1 MLLPALLA
9 LAFVQAQDST
19 AQIDRIFSFAS
30 TTSPGCAVAVD
41 RNGRTLVSKAYGMAN
56 LEYDVPITPNTI
68 FEAGSVS
75 KQFTAAAV
83 LLLQQDGKLSLED
96 PIAKYFPELPD
107 YAKKISIRQMLN
119 HTSGLRDW
127 GAVMAVA
134 GWPRGTRTYTHVH
147 VLDIIAKQQALNYE
161 PGAEYLYSNSNYNLA
176 AMLVER
182 VSGMTFSEFTRT
194 RLFQPLGMNSTSW
207 RDDYNRIVKQRATAY
222 ARAGTSWRQEMPF
235 ENVYG
240 NSSLLTTVG
249 DLTIWN
255 RNFGKPA
262 IGGPEFTRQ
271 METRGILNNKT
282 TIRYA
287 LGLVVD
293 SSRGHPRVSHD
304 GATAGYRA
312 SLARYPEQGLSVAVL
327 CNASAANPVSL
338 ATQVSNLFLPAQLP
352 MVGGAADSTVATPT
366 AALPSP
372 ESLRSRVGVYREVR
386 TGEPMRFAVRDS
398 VIEFGRA
405 GRIRPVSA
413 TTFVFGAGRVELT
426 GASSLRI
433 ILTDGNV
440 FDFVREAGW
449 TPTPADLAQYAGTYT
464 SDEAEVTYKF
474 EVKNGALTAVDRY
487 GRGVPL
493 VPHYKDG
500 FVSTQNTI
508 MVFRRDGTGNVNAV
522 SFGLGRV
529 RDLRFQKQ

>member
-1 MLLPALLA
+1 MLLPVLLT
-9 LAFVQAQDST
+9 LISLQGQDST
-19 AQIDRIFSFAS
+19 SQIDRIFSFAS
-30 TTSPGCAVAVD
+30 NTSPGCAVAVD
-41 RNGRTLVSKAYGMAN
+41 RNGRTLVSNAYGMAN
-56 LEYDVPITPNTI
+56 LEYDVPLTPNTI

-96 PIAKYFPELPD
+96 PIAKYFPELPE

-147 VLDIIAKQQALNYE
+147 VLDIIAKQKSLNYE

-182 VSGMTFSEFTRT
+182 VSGMTFSDFTKT

-207 RDDYNRIVKQRATAY
+207 RDDYTRIVKQRATAY
-222 ARAGTSWRQEMPF
+222 GRAGTSWRQLMPF

-255 RNFGKPA
+255 RNFWKPA
-262 IGGPEFTRQ
+262 IGGADFTRQ
-271 METRGILNNKT
+271 METRGILNDKT
-282 TIRYA
+282 TISYA

-312 SLARYPEQGLSVAVL
+312 SLMRYPEQGLSVALL
-327 CNASAANPVSL
+327 CNTSTANPASL
-338 ATQVSNLFLPAQLP
+338 ATQVSNFFLPAQLP
-352 MVGGAADSTVATPT
+352 TVGEAAASTTT
-366 AALPSP
+366 STRAALPSP
-372 ESLRSRVGVYREVR
+372 ESLRSRAGVYRDVR

-413 TTFVFGAGRVELT
+413 TTFEFRAGRVELT
-426 GASSLRI
+426 GPKSLRI
-433 ILTDGNV
+433 VLTDGDM
-440 FDFVREAGW
+440 FDFVQEADW
-449 TPTPADLAQYAGTYT
+449 APAPAELAQYAGTYT
-464 SDEAEVTYKF
+464 SDEAEATFKF

-487 GRGVPL
+487 GRSVPL
-493 VPHYKDG
+493 VPYYKDG
-500 FVSTQNTI
+500 FVSAQNTI
-508 MVFRRDGTGNVNAV
+508 MVFRRDGSGKVNAV

-529 RDLRFQKQ
+529 RDLRFHKQ

>member
-1 MLLPALLA
+1 MLLPVLLA
-9 LAFVQAQDST
+9 LALVQGQDST
-19 AQIDRIFSFAS
+19 AQVDRIFSFAS
-30 TTSPGCAVAVD
+30 NTSPGCAVAVD

-56 LEYDVPITPNTI
+56 LEYDVPLTPNTI

-75 KQFTAAAV
+75 KQFTAASV

-107 YAKKISIRQMLN
+107 YARTISIRQMLN

-147 VLDIIAKQQALNYE
+147 VLDIIAKQKSLNYE

-255 RNFGKPA
+255 RNFWKPA
-262 IGGPEFTRQ
+262 IGGPEFTVQ
-271 METRGILNNKT
+271 METRGVLNDKKT
-282 TIRYA
+282 IPYA

-293 SSRGHPRVSHD
+293 SARGHPRVSHD

-312 SLARYPEQGLSVAVL
+312 SLVRYPEQGLSVALL

-338 ATQVSNLFLPAQLP
+338 VNQVSAVFLPAQLP
-352 MVGGAADSTVATPT
+352 AVGEAASTAPTT

-372 ESLRSRVGVYREVR
+372 ESLRGRVGVYREVR

-413 TTFVFGAGRVELT
+413 SSFEFRAGRVELT
-426 GASSLRI
+426 GPNSLRI
-433 ILTDGNV
+433 ILTDGDV
-440 FDFVREAGW
+440 FDFVREADW
-449 TPTPADLAQYAGTYT
+449 APSPAELARYTGTYA
-464 SDEAEVTYKF
+464 SDEAEATFTF
-474 EVKNGALTAVDRY
+474 EMKNGALTAVDRY
-487 GRGVPL
+487 GRSVPL

-500 FVSTQNTI
+500 FVSAQNTI
-508 MVFRRDGTGNVNAV
+508 MVFRRDRSGKVNAV

-529 RDLRFQKQ
+529 RDLRFHKQ